1 MTEVKEKKVDEIR
14 KEAEEGIRCP
24 VKKAL
29 FYITEF
35 LNGPMCGR
43 CFPCEMGSY
52 EMKIRL
58 INIVEGNGKEEDMS
72 QLKRISTHMLETSM
86 CKKGKDTAGFI
97 LEWLNTGIFE
107 EHLMGRCP
115 ERECLALIEY
125 RIIPYKCIAC
135 GECKKVC
142 RFNAIIGEERKPYF
156 SGYLPFEIRD
166 RRCIRC
172 GECIKVCPVDAI
184 EIIDIKEESPVGV

>member
-1 MTEVKEKKVDEIR
+1 MTEVREKKVEEIK
-14 KEAEEGIRCP
+14 KEAEEGIKCP
-24 VKKAL
+24 VRKAL

-58 INIVEGNGKEEDMS
+58 LNIVEGNGKEEDLY
-72 QLKRISTHMLETSM
+72 QLRRICTHMFEASM
-86 CKKGKDTAGFI
+86 CKKGKDTALFI
-97 LEWLNTGIFE
+97 LEWLNTGVFD
-107 EHLMGRCP
+107 EHLTGRCP
-115 ERECLALIEY
+115 ERECLALIKY
-125 RIIPYKCIAC
+125 RIISYKCILC

-142 RFNAIIGEERKPYF
+142 KFNAIIGEERKPYF

-166 RRCIRC
+166 KRCTRC

-184 EIIDIKEESPVGV
+184 EIIDLKKESHVEV